1 MKTKNIILNCIA
13 FLAVITLFPNCRG
26 EIIPT
31 DEDLSN
37 YGWTLYEA
45 GEYVEAMEWFQDAIN
60 KDAGSPDGY
69 NGMGWTMGHQRQ
81 LDASIEYFDSYLNIN
96 TDFEDLFDFYAGLAF
111 AYSAR
116 GYSANENGNSL
127 SDDELALTYAS
138 YLLGSI
144 KVEIGDSYW
153 CFCHKTQINHL
164 DVQYV
169 LALSE
174 YRLGLFESCQNTI
187 NSINQVV
194 EPSNQPI
201 NLGSELQTVH
211 GRRILLEE
219 LESLYEPLNYGPNS
233 INSHENGLG
242 CTEPSNNGIGFGYCY
257 K

>member
-174 YRLGLFESCQNTI
+174 YRLGYLK
-187 NSINQVV
+187 VV
-194 EPSNQPI
+194 KIQ
-201 NLGSELQTVH
+201 L
-211 GRRILLEE
+211 IL
-219 LESLYEPLNYGPNS
+219 
-233 INSHENGLG
+233 
-242 CTEPSNNGIGFGYCY
+242 
-257 K
+257 

>member
-1 MKTKNIILNCIA
+1 MNKYKNILTV
-13 FLAVITLFPNCRG
+13 FLGLMFLSMFPNCRG

-37 YGWTLYEA
+37 YGWTLYEN
-45 GEYVEAMEWFQDAIN
+45 GEYVEAMEWFQDAID
-60 KDAGSPDGY
+60 KDAGNHDGY

-81 LDASIEYFDSYLNIN
+81 LDLSIQYFDDYLKIN

-116 GYSANENGNSL
+116 GYSVTENDNSL
-127 SDDELALTYAS
+127 SDDELALNYAS
-138 YLLGSI
+138 LLLGSI
-144 KVEIGDSYW
+144 KVELGDSYW

-187 NSINQVV
+187 NLINQVV
-194 EPSNQPI
+194 EPTNQPI
-201 NLGSELQTVH
+201 NLGSELQTIY

-219 LESLYEPLNYGPNS
+219 LETLYEPLNYAPNS

-242 CTEPSNNGIGFGYCY
+242 CNQSSNDGVGYGYCY
-257 K
+257 

>member
-1 MKTKNIILNCIA
+1 M
-13 FLAVITLFPNCRG
+13 
-26 EIIPT
+26 
-31 DEDLSN
+31 
-37 YGWTLYEA
+37 
-45 GEYVEAMEWFQDAIN
+45 
-60 KDAGSPDGY
+60 
-69 NGMGWTMGHQRQ
+69 
-81 LDASIEYFDSYLNIN
+81 
-96 TDFEDLFDFYAGLAF
+96 
-111 AYSAR
+111 
-116 GYSANENGNSL
+116 
-127 SDDELALTYAS
+127 
-138 YLLGSI
+138 LGSI

-219 LESLYEPLNYGPNS
+219 LESLYEPLNYEPNS

>member
-1 MKTKNIILNCIA
+1 MNIYKKIL
-13 FLAVITLFPNCRG
+13 ITLLGLFSVLMFPNCRG

-45 GEYVEAMEWFQDAIN
+45 GEYIEAMEWFQDAID
-60 KDAGSPDGY
+60 KDAANADGY
-69 NGMGWTMGHQRQ
+69 NGMGWIMGHQRQ
-81 LDASIEYFDSYLNIN
+81 LDASIDYFDTYLKLNSE
-96 TDFEDLFDFYAGLAF
+96 FEDLFDFYAGLAF

-116 GYSANENGNSL
+116 GGSAEENGNSV
-127 SDDELALTYAS
+127 SDDELALTYAG

-144 KVEIGDSYW
+144 SAELGESYY

-187 NSINQVV
+187 NSINQVI

-201 NLGSELQTVH
+201 NLGSALQTVH

-219 LESLYEPLNYGPNS
+219 LETLYEPLNYAPNS

-242 CTEPSNNGIGFGYCY
+242 CNEPSNDGVGYGYCY

>member
-1 MKTKNIILNCIA
+1 MKKYKKI
-13 FLAVITLFPNCRG
+13 ITLFLGTLSIFMFPNCRG

-45 GEYVEAMEWFQDAIN
+45 EEYVEAMEWFQDAIA
-60 KDAGSPDGY
+60 KDAANHDGY

-116 GYSANENGNSL
+116 GKSAEDNDNSL
-127 SDDELALTYAS
+127 SDDELALTYAR

-187 NSINQVV
+187 NLINQVI

-201 NLGSELQTVH
+201 NLGSELQTVN

-219 LESLYEPLNYGPNS
+219 LETIYEPLNYAPNS
-233 INSHENGLG
+233 IDSHENGLG
-242 CTEPSNNGIGFGYCY
+242 CNESSNDGVGYGYCY

>member
-1 MKTKNIILNCIA
+1 MKIYNKILTVLLGLLSV
-13 FLAVITLFPNCRG
+13 FMFPNCRG

-45 GEYVEAMEWFQDAIN
+45 GEYVEAMEWFQDAID
-60 KDAGSPDGY
+60 KDPANSDGY

-81 LDASIEYFDSYLNIN
+81 IDASIDYFDTYLKIN
-96 TDFEDLFDFYAGLAF
+96 TDFPDLFDFYAGLAF

-116 GYSANENGNSL
+116 GSSAEENSNSV

-144 KVEIGDSYW
+144 QVEVGDSYW
-153 CFCHKTQINHL
+153 CFCHETRINHL

-187 NSINQVV
+187 NLINQVV

-201 NLGSELQTVH
+201 NLGSDLQTVH

-219 LESLYEPLNYGPNS
+219 LESLYEPLNFAENS
-233 INSHENGLG
+233 IDSHENGLG
-242 CTEPSNNGIGFGYCY
+242 CNKKSSDGVGYGYCY